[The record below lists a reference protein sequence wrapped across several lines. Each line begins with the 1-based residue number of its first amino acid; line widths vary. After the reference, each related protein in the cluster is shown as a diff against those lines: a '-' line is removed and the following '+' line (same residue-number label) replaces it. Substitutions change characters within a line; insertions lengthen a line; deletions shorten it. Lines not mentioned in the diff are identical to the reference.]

1 MLDGRSQGRQLKR
14 THAVSFSETKEDL
27 SGPQFSRAG
36 ARKALREF
44 KRVDRVNPNMMLNGM
59 LLDLY
64 HEDLLGGG
72 TWSAETK
79 KRMEEK
85 YSIPQGQYE

>member
-36 ARKALREF
+36 ARKGLREF

-72 TWSAETK
+72 TWKAETNKGSIFK
-79 KRMEEK
+79 KK
-85 YSIPQGQYE
+85 AV